1 MSHYLKQCWLISL
14 THICG
19 TRVDELNE
27 SLLAYCL
34 LAHGHTLEPI
44 SSFNK
49 MLSTVSLQN
58 EYSCQHSLKSI
69 CGSSQGSSRLSLI
82 FSAEDLLPF
91 QKFYKFN
98 RTGQC
103 ASLNMLIAFQELQEP
118 KDCQTVLQVAG
129 KVKPVVMQNISFG
142 FPEAFK
148 KIGGPNLVPML
159 MILNEALLRFWSA
172 ANREAAIFN
181 SQDHHH
187 NTKWIHIQY
196 RKSIVVQYK
205 MLWSR
210 CLWYVYGVFVFLI
223 K

>member
-1 MSHYLKQCWLISL
+1 
-14 THICG
+14 
-19 TRVDELNE
+19 
-27 SLLAYCL
+27 
-34 LAHGHTLEPI
+34 
-44 SSFNK
+44 
-49 MLSTVSLQN
+49 
-58 EYSCQHSLKSI
+58 
-69 CGSSQGSSRLSLI
+69 
-82 FSAEDLLPF
+82 
-91 QKFYKFN
+91 
-98 RTGQC
+98 
-103 ASLNMLIAFQELQEP
+103 MLIAFQELQEP
-118 KDCQTVLQVAG
+118 KDCQTMLQFAG

-148 KIGGPNLVPML
+148 IIGGPNLVPML
-159 MILNEALLRFWSA
+159 MILNEALLWFWSA

-223 K
+223 KWWNLSHYLSHFFTNFKNFPLIYFCLGWIKRLYKLS